1 MKVSSIL
8 FLLLSTVM
16 LQPLVANT
24 IYMEYDPACMD
35 RYEYRY
41 KGVNSGFSHV
51 VYHLRLN
58 EQEKIVLEVGIES
71 KIDYETKPN
80 NVKRCSEVSINERM
94 VREIN
99 NGDLQLYIVKR
110 AGTGY
115 NVSPVGIST
124 YSQISTR
131 GIGFSSMDNIFAY
144 DYSQPANGA
153 NLARKGST
161 AKVFYNGT
169 LSHNCPKKFLF
180 TKTKNQAG
188 KNYTEMTIVPGIGV
202 TQEKTGFNQT
212 DAENN
217 VLELV
222 SINGVPLNNYLNAYC
237 RANPNGLPGTFYS
250 SRKGSVEQ
258 PIFNESITGTT
269 INPGNTNTSGNN
281 NTTITTTRPTTT
293 VITGSGNNGVFANCT
308 VYKDLDRN
316 IYIDRSTGQ
325 AANGECGGN
334 IYRNGYMVNSTG
346 VVTTTRPTTTT
357 TTRPTTVIE
366 TTNNTNVVDV
376 SPGPSNS
383 YVYCKEV
390 STYGT
395 HIVQPNETLYGIA
408 RQYGTTVDQLKKF
421 NGLRR
426 NVISPCQK
434 LLTRPASEV
443 VSQRNDILVAK
454 DGSNYVHVVQ
464 RGETLYQ
471 LANRYGYTVD
481 KFKAINGLNTNV
493 INVGQR
499 LRVSDCNC
507 PSPATEATTTT
518 VDVTGELPNSFEA
531 KEGRIII
538 DATQK
543 RRLHIV
549 KEDETIYSIARAY
562 SISVDRLRTL
572 NNLEVNEII
581 IPFQRLYVN

>member
-1 MKVSSIL
+1 MLQTSL
-8 FLLLSTVM
+8 ASTVY
-16 LQPLVANT
+16 LD
-24 IYMEYDPACMD
+24 YDPACMD

-41 KGVNSGFSHV
+41 KGVNSGFSHI

-58 EQEKIVLEVGIES
+58 DKEKIVLEVGIES

-80 NVKRCSEVSINERM
+80 NVKRCSEISINERL

-99 NGDLQLYIVKR
+99 NGDLQLYIVKKS
-110 AGTGY
+110 GTGF

-124 YSQISTR
+124 YSQISDR

-161 AKVFYNGT
+161 AKIFYNGT
-169 LSHNCPKKFLF
+169 LSHTCPKKFLF

-188 KNYTEMTIVPGIGV
+188 KNYTEMTIVPGVGV

-222 SINGVPLNNYLNAYC
+222 SINGIALNNYLNAYC
-237 RANPNGLPGTFYS
+237 RTNPNGLPSTFYS
-250 SRKGSVEQ
+250 SRKGSVED
-258 PIFNESITGTT
+258 PLFNNTITG
-269 INPGNTNTSGNN
+269 NPIVTNPSTGTNN
-281 NTTITTTRPTTT
+281 PTITETPTTT
-293 VITGSGNNGVFANCT
+293 PGIQGTGQPNKFGECT

-316 IYIDRSTGQ
+316 LYVDRATGRP
-325 AANGECGGN
+325 ANGECGGN
-334 IYRNGYMVNSTG
+334 NYQNGYMLSSGSVVNTNPSNTG
-346 VVTTTRPTTTT
+346 PTN
-357 TTRPTTVIE
+357 VIE
-366 TTNNTNVVDV
+366 TTPGTNVVDV
-376 SPGPSNS
+376 TPGPSNS

-395 HIVQPNETLYGIA
+395 HIVQPNETLYSIA
-408 RQYGTTVDQLKKF
+408 RQYGVTVNEIKKY
-421 NGLRR
+421 NGLNQ

-443 VSQRNDILVAK
+443 LSQRNDILVAK
-454 DGSNYVHVVQ
+454 DGSDYVHVVQ
-464 RGETLYQ
+464 KGETLYK
-471 LANRYGYTVD
+471 LASRYGYTVE
-481 KFKAINGLNTNV
+481 KFKAINGLTSNV
-493 INVGQR
+493 LSIGQR
-499 LRVSDCNC
+499 LRISDCNC
-507 PSPATEATTTT
+507 PSPSSSPETTTA
-518 VDVTGELPNSFEA
+518 DASGELPNSFEA
-531 KEGRIII
+531 KEGRILV
-538 DATQK
+538 DGPQK

-549 KEDETIYSIARAY
+549 KEEETIYSIAREY
-562 SISVDRLRTL
+562 NVSVDRLRAL
-572 NNLEVNEII
+572 NNLEANEII

>member
-1 MKVSSIL
+1 MAS
-8 FLLLSTVM
+8 
-16 LQPLVANT
+16 T

-58 EQEKIVLEVGIES
+58 DQEKIVLEVGIES

-80 NVKRCSEVSINERM
+80 NVKRCSEISINERM

-99 NGDLQLYIVKR
+99 NGDLQLYVVKR

-124 YSQISTR
+124 YAQISKR
-131 GIGFSSMDNIFAY
+131 GIGYSSVDNIFAY

-153 NLARKGST
+153 NLARKGSS

-169 LSHNCPKKFLF
+169 LSHTCPKKFLF

-188 KNYTEMTIVPGIGV
+188 KNYAEMTIVPGVGV
-202 TQEKTGFNQT
+202 VTEKTGFNQT

-222 SINGVPLNNYLNAYC
+222 SINGVPINNYLSSYC
-237 RANPNGLPGTFYS
+237 RTNPDGLPSTFYS
-250 SRKGSVEQ
+250 SRKGSVES
-258 PIFNESITGTT
+258 PIFNNTIEGGTVT
-269 INPGNTNTSGNN
+269 TNTNNNRNTNTSTGVV
-281 NTTITTTRPTTT
+281 TTTTTT
-293 VITGSGNNGVFANCT
+293 GPFNTGGTVIYDDCS

-316 IYIDRSTGQ
+316 LYIDRATGQ
-325 AANGECGGN
+325 LANGECGGN
-334 IYRNGYMVNSTG
+334 NYRNGFMLGSNSI
-346 VVTTTRPTTTT
+346 VTTTATPTTTT
-357 TTRPTTVIE
+357 TVNTRPPVVQ
-366 TTNNTNVVDV
+366 TTNNTNVVEV
-376 SPGPSNS
+376 TPGPANS
-383 YVYCKEV
+383 YIYCKEV

-408 RQYGTTVDQLKKF
+408 RQYGVTVDQLKKF

-426 NVISPCQK
+426 TVISPCQK

-443 VSQRNDILVAK
+443 VTQRNDILVAK
-454 DGSNYVHVVQ
+454 DGSTYVHVVQ

-481 KFKAINGLNTNV
+481 KFKAINGLNSNV

-499 LRVSDCNC
+499 LRISDCNC
-507 PSPATEATTTT
+507 PSPNTSAPANTAT

-531 KEGRIII
+531 TQGRLVA

-549 KEDETIYSIARAY
+549 KENETVYSIAKSY
-562 SISVDRLRTL
+562 NISVERLRTL
-572 NNLEVNEII
+572 NNLETNEII